1 MNMDALRRTYWIARI
16 TFLEAVRQRLFS
28 FLLLLAAAL
37 AVSSVAF
44 RFLNFGHGELK
55 FVADFGFGILFL
67 FGSLLA
73 VVMTAQLLY
82 AELENRTALTLLAKP
97 VARSEFLLG
106 KFFGVWSVLGVFIGL
121 LCTLLAVVLLSR
133 AAEIAPLAEAAGR
146 VPPSVDALGMAA
158 FALLQWIRLGLVAA
172 MTLFLAAGV
181 RTFLFSVVAG
191 MLALLA
197 GQLQWLAQDL
207 LEKGESGL
215 LQRALAW
222 FATRAV
228 PNLQQYNIGDALVL
242 DPAGAPAGAAASAVL
257 SGALHLLAF
266 LALAC
271 ALFRRREI

>member
-1 MNMDALRRTYWIARI
+1 MDSLRRTHWIARI
-16 TFLEAVRQRLFS
+16 TFLEAVRQKLFS
-28 FLLLLAAAL
+28 FLLLLGAAL
-37 AVSSVAF
+37 AGSSVAF

-55 FVADFGFGILFL
+55 FVADFGFGIMFL

-82 AELENRTALTLLAKP
+82 AELDNRTALTLLAKP

-106 KFFGVWSVLGVFIGL
+106 KFLGVWAVLGVFVAL
-121 LCTLLAVVLLSR
+121 LCSVLAAVLLAR
-133 AAEIAPLAEAAGR
+133 AAELAPIAEAAGR
-146 VPPSVDALGMAA
+146 VPPSVDAAGLAV

-172 MTLFLAAGV
+172 LTLFLAAGA

-191 MLALLA
+191 MLAVLG

-207 LEKGESGL
+207 LAKDDVGV
-215 LQRALAW
+215 LQRTLAW

-228 PNLQQYNIGDALVL
+228 PNLQQFNIGDALVL
-242 DPAGAPAGAAASAVL
+242 DPAGAPAGAASSAAFAG
-257 SGALHLLAF
+257 SLHLLAF
-266 LALAC
+266 LVLAC

>member
-1 MNMDALRRTYWIARI
+1 MDALRRTHWIARI

-28 FLLLLAAAL
+28 FLLLLGAAL

-82 AELENRTALTLLAKP
+82 AELDNRTALTLLAKP
-97 VARSEFLLG
+97 VSRSEFLLG
-106 KFFGVWSVLGVFIGL
+106 KFFGVWAVLGVFIVL
-121 LCTLLAVVLLSR
+121 LCSILAGVLLTR

-146 VPPSVDALGMAA
+146 VPPTVDAAGLAI
-158 FALLQWIRLGLVAA
+158 FALLQWIRLGIIAA
-172 MTLFLAAGV
+172 LTLFLAAGA

-191 MLALLA
+191 MLAVLG

-207 LEKGESGL
+207 LTKPDVGL
-215 LQRALAW
+215 IQRSLAW

-228 PNLQQYNIGDALVL
+228 PNLQQFNIGDALVL
-242 DPAGAPAGAAASAVL
+242 ESAGAPAGAAASAL
-257 SGALHLLAF
+257 LAGSLHLLAF
-266 LALAC
+266 LFLAC

>member
-1 MNMDALRRTYWIARI
+1 MNSLRRTHWIARI
-16 TFLEAVRQRLFS
+16 TFLEAVRQKLFS
-28 FLLLLAAAL
+28 FLLLLGAAL
-37 AVSSVAF
+37 AGSSVAF

-55 FVADFGFGILFL
+55 FVADFGFGIMFL

-82 AELENRTALTLLAKP
+82 AELDNRTALTLLAKP

-106 KFFGVWSVLGVFIGL
+106 KFLGVWAVLGVFVAL
-121 LCTLLAVVLLSR
+121 LCSVLAGVLLAR
-133 AAEIAPLAEAAGR
+133 AAELAPIAEAAGR
-146 VPPSVDALGMAA
+146 VPPSVDAAGLAV

-172 MTLFLAAGV
+172 LTLFLAAGA

-191 MLALLA
+191 MLAVLG

-207 LEKGESGL
+207 LAKDDVGV
-215 LQRALAW
+215 LQRTLAW

-228 PNLQQYNIGDALVL
+228 PNLQQFNIGDALVL
-242 DPAGAPAGAAASAVL
+242 DPAGAPAGAASSAAFAG
-257 SGALHLLAF
+257 SLHLLAF
-266 LALAC
+266 LVLAC